1 MKKSKKL
8 IKRTKRQIKRTK
20 SKRKIRGGMRA
31 LGNATSSFL
40 TGLNRIVGGFYSYIY
55 KPTFDSYISKNISNI
70 KTQLLNVYT
79 KDYPLISGINETK
92 NDFFKQASSQIVGS
106 VGLTSGSVSG
116 SFSGG
121 PGIGIIGG
129 LAGGKFLQ
137 EFLKLDITDKRT
149 AYKENPFIVISTYET
164 YPQKG
169 WKKKIYYLY
178 PQYKPDNVL
187 KKNGRYMPSP
197 SISSLDTV
205 DNLRRGVATDPTV
218 WSSCRL
224 PLGPECCGLDTSI
237 SHYKNFNPIYGLLMG
252 IFMYDGIPG
261 PWGQLW
267 IDEEK
272 RIIRINWSSSDQT
285 QSSASLLM
293 SGINPATEI
302 NGTIETIFNQNQQKL
317 YDILDNIEN
326 LTDYLIVVEGHSMG
340 GAMSQYCSSKLLE
353 QYNGKITKNNL
364 LTVVLGAPRFASQ
377 SFYEKVKQKYDY
389 EFTNFVLALNYQEKS
404 GYDYVYM
411 DIVPFGFLL
420 GSDPHNVV
428 FIGNFDSLPWEDDV
442 NYYRRRLR
450 SNLSG
455 KGSSAEL
462 RLYNREL
469 GKLQSMD
476 LANPLS
482 TGWKLHNSYNRLIKI
497 WEKESFLKNISYPN
511 NNFLNKI

>member
-31 LGNATSSFL
+31 LSNAASSL
-40 TGLNRIVGGFYSYIY
+40 VTGLNSAIGRFNSYIN
-55 KPTFDSYISKNISNI
+55 KPKFDTYIRTNISNI
-70 KTQLLNVYT
+70 KTQLLQVYT
-79 KDYPLISGINETK
+79 KDFPLISGINETK

-106 VGLTSGSVSG
+106 VGSVSGSTSG

-137 EFLKLDITDKRT
+137 EFLKLDIADKRT
-149 AYKENPFIVISTYET
+149 AYIENPFIVMSTYEK
-164 YPQKG
+164 KG

-187 KKNGRYMPSP
+187 EKNGRYKGGWTG
-197 SISSLDTV
+197 IT
-205 DNLRRGVATDPTV
+205 
-218 WSSCRL
+218 
-224 PLGPECCGLDTSI
+224 
-237 SHYKNFNPIYGLLMG
+237 HYQNFNPIYGLLMG

-285 QSSASLLM
+285 QSSADLLM

-302 NGTIETIFNQNQQKL
+302 NGTIENIFNQNQQKL

-326 LTDYLIVVEGHSMG
+326 LTNYLIVVEGHSMG

-364 LTVVLGAPRFASQ
+364 LTVVFGAPRFASQ

-411 DIVPFGFLL
+411 DIVPFGFAL

-428 FIGNFDSLPWEDDV
+428 FIGNFESLAWEDDV
-442 NYYRRRLR
+442 NYYRRRLQF
-450 SNLSG
+450 
-455 KGSSAEL
+455 KQDEIEL
-462 RLYNREL
+462 RLYNSDW

-476 LANPLS
+476 LVNTLS

-497 WEKESFLKNISYPN
+497 WENESFLKNIPYPN
-511 NNFLNKI
+511 NNFLNKIY

>member
-1 MKKSKKL
+1 MYFDY
-8 IKRTKRQIKRTK
+8 I
-20 SKRKIRGGMRA
+20 RKI
-31 LGNATSSFL
+31 
-40 TGLNRIVGGFYSYIY
+40 
-55 KPTFDSYISKNISNI
+55 K
-70 KTQLLNVYT
+70 
-79 KDYPLISGINETK
+79 
-92 NDFFKQASSQIVGS
+92 
-106 VGLTSGSVSG
+106 
-116 SFSGG
+116 
-121 PGIGIIGG
+121 
-129 LAGGKFLQ
+129 
-137 EFLKLDITDKRT
+137 
-149 AYKENPFIVISTYET
+149 
-164 YPQKG
+164 
-169 WKKKIYYLY
+169 
-178 PQYKPDNVL
+178 
-187 KKNGRYMPSP
+187 
-197 SISSLDTV
+197 
-205 DNLRRGVATDPTV
+205 
-218 WSSCRL
+218 
-224 PLGPECCGLDTSI
+224 
-237 SHYKNFNPIYGLLMG
+237 
-252 IFMYDGIPG
+252 
-261 PWGQLW
+261 
-267 IDEEK
+267 K

-293 SGINPATEI
+293 SGINPVTEI

-389 EFTNFVLALNYQEKS
+389 EFTNFVLALNYKEKS

-411 DIVPFGFLL
+411 DIVPFGFAL
-420 GSDPHNVV
+420 GSDAHNVV

-442 NYYRRRLR
+442 NYYRRRLQF
-450 SNLSG
+450 
-455 KGSSAEL
+455 KQDEIEL